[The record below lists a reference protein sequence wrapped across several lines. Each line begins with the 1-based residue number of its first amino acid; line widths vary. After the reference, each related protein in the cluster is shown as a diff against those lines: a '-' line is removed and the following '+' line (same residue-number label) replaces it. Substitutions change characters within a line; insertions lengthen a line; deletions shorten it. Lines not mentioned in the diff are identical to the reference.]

1 MVGNDSKSCITTEF
15 SQEDHPFLDAY
26 YWMMDIVSKL
36 CIGIIGV
43 ILNLITI
50 IVYSTPTMK
59 NNFFNRLLICL
70 AIFDTLYL
78 VCEISE
84 AFRMWYDTF
93 LQQILFVR
101 FVYPIRNVLMC
112 SSIYMNIAIT
122 FERYQAITSPAKH
135 RAKAT
140 LNVTKRILTCTIPI
154 LIICTLYYSP
164 KFFDLELSEKLE
176 CNFDNLS
183 MNSLEMKSKNRNTSN
198 CITKYYLSTTKLR
211 QNHYYLLWYLNISNL
226 IVTAFVPIGIVIYLN
241 MKIYLSL
248 KRFRHRRPSMIRRR
262 SIIQQQSIELGTIG
276 NTCSRQH
283 RRQSTSSNASLKSQL
298 EEIRSQQREDQK
310 KTFILFSIVL
320 VFIFCHSIRLVLN
333 IDELLRMT
341 KFIDEQGKDC
351 DDPPFWGKIFAPLS
365 QLLLLINASS
375 NFFIYVF
382 FDQSFQHVLKCV
394 CIMKSDMKERTHK
407 SRNHPDTMDSGL
419 KATKAL
425 SKNISNNKELVAIN
439 EDEE

>member
-1 MVGNDSKSCITTEF
+1 MAGNDSKSCITTEF

-43 ILNLITI
+43 ILNLITM

-84 AFRMWYDTF
+84 AFRMWYDAF
-93 LQQILFVR
+93 LHQILFIR

-140 LNVTKRILTCTIPI
+140 MNVTKRILTCTIPI

-164 KFFDLELSEKLE
+164 KFFELELSEKLE
-176 CNFDNLS
+176 CNSDNLS
-183 MNSLEMKSKNRNTSN
+183 MNILEMKSKNRNTSN

-226 IVTAFVPIGIVIYLN
+226 IVTAFVPIGIVIHLN
-241 MKIYLSL
+241 VKIYLSL
-248 KRFRHRRPSMIRRR
+248 KRFRQRRPSMIRRK
-262 SIIQQQSIELGTIG
+262 SIIQQESIDSS
-276 NTCSRQH
+276 NFNRQH
-283 RRQSTSSNASLKSQL
+283 RRQSTATNASF
-298 EEIRSQQREDQK
+298 RNQQREDKK

-375 NFFIYVF
+375 NFFIYVY

-425 SKNISNNKELVAIN
+425 SKNISNNKELVVIN

>member
-1 MVGNDSKSCITTEF
+1 MAGNDSKSCITTEF

-43 ILNLITI
+43 ILNLITM

-84 AFRMWYDTF
+84 VFRMRYKTF
-93 LQQILFVR
+93 FQQILFLR
-101 FVYPIRNVLMC
+101 FVYPFRNILMC
-112 SSIYMNIAIT
+112 SSIFMNIAIT
-122 FERYQAITSPAKH
+122 FERHQAITSPAKH

-140 LNVTKRILTCTIPI
+140 ENITKRILTSTIPI

-164 KFFDLELSEKLE
+164 KFFDLELSEKLQ
-176 CNFDNLS
+176 CNSDNLS
-183 MNSLEMKSKNRNTSN
+183 MNVLEMKFKNRNTSN

-226 IVTAFVPIGIVIYLN
+226 IVTALVPIGIVIYLN

-248 KRFRHRRPSMIRRR
+248 KRFRHRRPSMIRRK
-262 SIIQQQSIELGTIG
+262 SIIQQQSIELATIS

-283 RRQSTSSNASLKSQL
+283 RRQSTSSNTSLKSQL
-298 EEIRSQQREDQK
+298 EEFRSQQREDKK

-320 VFIFCHSIRLVLN
+320 VFIFCHSIRMVLN
-333 IDELLRMT
+333 IYELLRMT
-341 KFIDEQGKDC
+341 KFKDEQGNEC
-351 DDPPFWGKIFAPLS
+351 DAPPFWGKIFAPLS
-365 QLLLLINASS
+365 QLLLIINASS

-382 FDQSFQHVLKCV
+382 FDQKFQHVLNCL
-394 CIMKSDMKERTHK
+394 CFMKSDFNERTPK
-407 SRNHPDTMDSGL
+407 FRNHPDTMDSGL
-419 KATKAL
+419 KATNAL
-425 SKNISNNKELVAIN
+425 SKNIRNNKELVAIN
-439 EDEE
+439 EDDE